1 MFVEK
6 EDPLLCLVPDR
17 LFDKSCWETV
27 QIEQRPEELDDRTR
41 VQDPAMLADEPYV
54 SVITYSKES
63 T

>member
-6 EDPLLCLVPDR
+6 EDPFLCLVPDR

-27 QIEQRPEELDDRTR
+27 QIEQRPEEVDDRTR
-41 VQDPAMLADEPYV
+41 VQDPAMLADEPCV